1 MADFDSNK
9 GFDPIDSHTGGGAGG
24 KLPIILTLALFFVLL
39 IAGIVAYARLSGNLG
54 LAQGDIEKLGGTLTT
69 SIETLD
75 GVSKSL
81 GEYSKRNDDLN
92 AKISDAVKK
101 HDEQLAAMGGIANS
115 ILDRLSGVDT
125 EVGGVKTDVKGHGV
139 QITTLKKKLAALDQQ
154 FGDIREALKAE
165 GEKNKMQFGDVLAK
179 IDAARKD
186 LASLKDEVDV
196 VKASVEFVPS
206 EGAAPAGATK

>member
-9 GFDPIDSHTGGGAGG
+9 GFDPMDSSSGTS
-24 KLPIILTLALFFVLL
+24 KLPIILTVVLFFVLL

-54 LAQGDIEKLGGTLTT
+54 LAQGDIEKLSGTLTT

-75 GVSKSL
+75 SVSKSL
-81 GEYSKRNDDLN
+81 GEYSKRNDEMN
-92 AKISDAVKK
+92 AKMNEAVKT
-101 HDEQLAAMGGIANS
+101 HDQQIAAMGGIANS
-115 ILDRLSGVDT
+115 ILDRLSGVDG
-125 EVGGVKTDVKGHGV
+125 EVGGVKSDVKGQGV
-139 QITTLKKKLAALDQQ
+139 QISTLKKRLAALDQQ
-154 FGDIREALKAE
+154 FGDIREALKTE
-165 GEKNKMQFGDVLAK
+165 GEKNKLQFGEVLAK

-206 EGAAPAGATK
+206 EAPAAGAPK